1 MICKIFI
8 RKDKHKHKQD
18 FRNCYRVHFW
28 TRLNIQSSY
37 SIRRYKNTWTES
49 TIFHVPV
56 ISCSTQTKFS
66 WFRLR
71 WNKPKWNDAIYGIWK
86 GKGLETFV
94 LTIEWATSMLV
105 TDVGDEM
112 CWRQL
117 WDVGDG
123 SCRFRHQHSLSLNI
137 SVGHQ
142 HPKDVTNSEN
152 LSGNCHQFKLTCHQ
166 LLCGPR
172 FCTYLTLEFPS

>member
-1 MICKIFI
+1 MLLIYLSELETCKPFCKNLTNWSNCNSIIYRLLKKEFYCKKCVIRNVLWRQILVTDRIRFNSYSSNILWFAKFCI

-86 GKGLETFV
+86 GKGLESF
-94 LTIEWATSMLV
+94 LAI
-105 TDVGDEM
+105 
-112 CWRQL
+112 Q
-117 WDVGDG
+117 
-123 SCRFRHQHSLSLNI
+123 FLSLAKMNFI
-137 SVGHQ
+137 
-142 HPKDVTNSEN
+142 
-152 LSGNCHQFKLTCHQ
+152 
-166 LLCGPR
+166 
-172 FCTYLTLEFPS
+172 